1 MEMRETTRHEASH
14 RGGDGPVSGFNGILI
29 DAARAA
35 RRILRKASLSPHYAR
50 REALRVG
57 IGFVQPKIGIR

>member
-1 MEMRETTRHEASH
+1 ME
-14 RGGDGPVSGFNGILI
+14 V
-29 DAARAA
+29 ARVA
-35 RRILRKASLSPHYAR
+35 RWILRKASLSPHYAR